1 VPRAPNAESHGASA
15 APAAVIRLPVAEG
28 DTSLVLAARRGDRSA
43 LAALVER
50 HAPRVRR
57 VLARV
62 LGPDPELSDLVQDV
76 FLTAFSTLDRLE
88 EPSAVGAWL
97 TQIAVFTG
105 RGRIRRRSRW
115 RFLRFVAPDEL
126 PESLVPPHDATTSA
140 TARAL
145 YRVLDRLHREER
157 VAFAL
162 RHIDGMELTEVA
174 QACDVSLSTIKRRL
188 SRAES
193 TFMNLA
199 RSEPELS
206 ERLARAEGERRTP

>member
-1 VPRAPNAESHGASA
+1 MPRTPNAESHGTGT
-15 APAAVIRLPVAEG
+15 APAAVIRLPVAES
-28 DTSLVLAARRGDRSA
+28 DASLVLAARRGDRSA
-43 LAALVER
+43 LAALVDR

-62 LGPDPELSDLVQDV
+62 LGPDPDLSDLVQDV
-76 FLTAFSTLDRLE
+76 FLTAFSTLGRLE
-88 EPSAVGAWL
+88 EPSAVGPWL

-126 PESLVPPHDATTSA
+126 PDSAVPPHDATTSA
-140 TARAL
+140 SARAL

-162 RHIDGMELTEVA
+162 RHLDGMELTEVA

-188 SRAES
+188 ARAEVM
-193 TFMNLA
+193 FLNLA
-199 RSEPELS
+199 RSEPELR
-206 ERLARAEGERRTP
+206 ERIARATGRSKP

>member
-1 VPRAPNAESHGASA
+1 MSS
-15 APAAVIRLPVAEG
+15 
-28 DTSLVLAARRGDRSA
+28 
-43 LAALVER
+43 LVER

-76 FLTAFSTLDRLE
+76 FVTAFSTLERLE
-88 EPSAVGAWL
+88 EPSALGAWL

-115 RFLRFVAPDEL
+115 RFLRFVAPEEL
-126 PESLVPPHDATTSA
+126 PERLVPAHDAVTTA

-174 QACDVSLSTIKRRL
+174 LACDVSLSTIKRRL
-188 SRAES
+188 SRAENMFLS
-193 TFMNLA
+193 LA
-199 RSEPELS
+199 RTEPELS
-206 ERLARAEGERRTP
+206 ERLARAARAEKGRRA

>member
-1 VPRAPNAESHGASA
+1 MSRTPNAENHAAAAAS
-15 APAAVIRLPVAEG
+15 AAVIRLPVAEA
-28 DTSLVLAARRGDRSA
+28 DASLVLAARRGDRSA
-43 LAALVER
+43 LTALVER

-76 FLTAFSTLDRLE
+76 FVTAFATLDRLE
-88 EPSAVGAWL
+88 EPSSVGPWL

-115 RFLRFVAPDEL
+115 RFLRFVAPEEL
-126 PESLVPPHDATTSA
+126 PERLVPAHDATTSA

-193 TFMNLA
+193 MFMSFA
-199 RSEPELS
+199 KSEPELS
-206 ERLARAEGERRTP
+206 ERLARAEGGRTR